1 MFETLAYAS
10 NGATG
15 GGNPLGGLIPL
26 ILIFGVFYFLLI
38 RPQQKRQKEHLK
50 MLDSLVAGDEIVT
63 QGGIY
68 GKITRVLDPATYEV
82 EIAKG
87 VVVKVTKTAIAGK
100 ATNTAN
106 KEEK

>member
-15 GGNPLGGLIPL
+15 GGNPLAGLIPL

-50 MLDSLVAGDEIVT
+50 MLDSLMVGDEIIT

-68 GKITRVLDPATYEV
+68 GRITRVLDQTNYEI

-87 VVVKVTKTAIAGK
+87 VVVKITKNAVAAK
-100 ATNTAN
+100 LTNN
-106 KEEK
+106 PVKEEK